1 MDKEILIAGG
11 IAAATLLFKNRAP
24 DFQPATTGRVVSAV
38 KDQDLTDKFEAEQKL
53 DEYTLNLASELEM
66 DAVDIRPAF
75 SLSDTESG
83 QYTASFDVSKLNL
96 SNTSTLTDK
105 STIAMGGL
113 FNKGIEI
120 IGGFVNG
127 IVKSV
132 SPLDLTK
139 TVNSIKN
146 FLTGNIKNR
155 MDEAA
160 QRIEDRDN
168 PIQSAPE
175 FSEYSIDWDTQT
187 LFNPDFQFGK
197 SGDGVYGS
205 EGGMSDSML

>member
-1 MDKEILIAGG
+1 M
-11 IAAATLLFKNRAP
+11 
-24 DFQPATTGRVVSAV
+24 
-38 KDQDLTDKFEAEQKL
+38 
-53 DEYTLNLASELEM
+53 
-66 DAVDIRPAF
+66 
-75 SLSDTESG
+75 
-83 QYTASFDVSKLNL
+83 
-96 SNTSTLTDK
+96 
-105 STIAMGGL
+105 
-113 FNKGIEI
+113 
-120 IGGFVNG
+120 
-127 IVKSV
+127 
-132 SPLDLTK
+132 SPFDLTK